1 MVLTLL
7 RPPPLGKPLEPHVYA
22 ALQTLDDPNE
32 ICTYEAV
39 PSPWVP
45 QAEHVREVTGTP
57 RGRGS
62 PSATVGAG
70 RWSVRGSPRPTTP
83 LAF

>member
-57 RGRGS
+57 GAAVALQPRSGPARG
-62 PSATVGAG
+62 A
-70 RWSVRGSPRPTTP
+70 
-83 LAF
+83 